1 MWEQFW
7 QDAVRN
13 VVPVYYGLAIVLV
26 VTTIIRRRLDALR
39 KLRATYVLSDGGLN
53 ALRMTLEVLS
63 H

>member
-7 QDAVRN
+7 QAAVRN

-26 VTTIIRRRLDALR
+26 VTTIIRRWLDAHR
-39 KLRATYVLSDGGLN
+39 KLRATYVLFDGGLN
-53 ALRMTLEVLS
+53 SLRVTLEVLS